1 MKGNNLIE
9 LNFKLYRKGL
19 LDHAERLYIRLQ
31 QLLSYSKY
39 KGENGYFNIL
49 LNYLKKHRS
58 NKYSFLSDLHEV
70 IYIDSINNPMTLDT
84 DEYLKNEDVI
94 LLLEDIK
101 EDFINTLKRFKE
113 YW

>member
-1 MKGNNLIE
+1 
-9 LNFKLYRKGL
+9 
-19 LDHAERLYIRLQ
+19 
-31 QLLSYSKY
+31 
-39 KGENGYFNIL
+39 
-49 LNYLKKHRS
+49 
-58 NKYSFLSDLHEV
+58 
-70 IYIDSINNPMTLDT
+70 MTLDT